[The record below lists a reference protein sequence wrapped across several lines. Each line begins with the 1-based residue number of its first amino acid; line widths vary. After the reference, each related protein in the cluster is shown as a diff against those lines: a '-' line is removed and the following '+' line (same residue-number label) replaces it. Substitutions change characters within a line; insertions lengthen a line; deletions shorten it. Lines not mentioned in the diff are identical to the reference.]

1 MNKLDPK
8 RLGLIINPVAGIG
21 GAVGLKGSDGP
32 AVQAQARALGAVPMA
47 QARARV
53 ALQELL
59 SLQKE
64 FQLVTY
70 PGEMGAEA
78 ALESGFVPVVIGSI
92 QPGRTTGTNTQQAA
106 RAMAQMGV
114 SLILFT
120 GGDGTAR
127 DIYEAVG
134 TTIPVLG
141 IPAGVKIH
149 SAVYATHPR
158 SAGELAYLFLQGRVS
173 RFREAEVMDI
183 DEAALRLGI
192 VSASLYGYLKIPFRR
207 RLVQNMKSG
216 SPTSERSAVSAI
228 AQYIIDQMQPGQLV
242 ILGPGTTTQVITDR
256 LGLPKTLLGIDVLLD
271 GELIAADANEQQLL
285 SLLDRHPAQIVITPI
300 GGQGYLFGRGNQQI
314 SPTVIRRVGVENI
327 QVISTAEKIVTLDGQ
342 PFLVDSGDKAMDQML
357 TGYTRVIT
365 GYNEQMVYKVSN

>member
-32 AVQAQARALGAVPMA
+32 VVQAQARALGAVPMA